1 MALTFEQAFG
11 PNARLLRTH
20 NQGLS
25 NHPFMVSTS
34 GWEQKNWNEDLG
46 QHVKRYQ
53 FNGPDA
59 GTWTFNPKTSAFDF
73 TPRDGDGK
81 VTKSIS
87 GAELGLAD
95 PAYQIAGLATL
106 AGKNNDSWSNYALTH
121 NDYGGGVGSQQSML
135 AGASALRGAIGDINA
150 YDNKAGWG
158 DKLLD
163 VGDDFMA
170 RIPQTAALAA
180 TGYVGG
186 MMYDPAMFGAA
197 GAAEGATAAGI
208 ELTPEM
214 AALLEQGVTGS
225 KAAVDAYAASIANG
239 VADLAPS
246 LGAFA
251 EAAGGYMAIPQYTP
265 MGMSTAAPGM
275 SMAGT
280 TAAGDL
286 IGYGMAGEIIGG
298 ASGLAGLV
306 PQLVSSAAEAAGP
319 LSTAVKTAKTVSQAK
334 SISDMLESGD
344 YLDAAKTVGGK
355 LLENAPGIGTLA
367 SLLLDDG
374 SGQTIGGQGGA
385 GGAGGA
391 GGSAAWMNQALPT
404 INIPAYRSNVIQG
417 DPYRYGMGAEQALYT
432 DQSGNLPRAQNFGTS
447 GGRPFGVQYNF
458 EQAPAQSGGLA
469 SIQPSIQPSIQS
481 SMQQPA
487 KQALTQ
493 QDVTSYLS
501 SKGLDLTPEGV
512 QRGLTI
518 YNSENPNSQLTQSDI
533 GAAFG
538 FSPEQSSAWMY
549 EGQTKAPSV
558 LEAQNWYKN
567 QYAPT
572 QTQSGGLASI
582 QPSIQPTAQPAP
594 APAPVQ
600 AAAKPALTQQDVT
613 AYLAANNLNLN
624 PSGISTALAK
634 FNGTIGN
641 PADQYSINDV
651 GAAFGY
657 TPEQSRAWMQGQ
669 KFAEGGAVGG
679 YNCGGL
685 SQAFDREEEFED
697 ARYVAGD
704 GGGQDDD
711 VDAML
716 SSGEYVFDADVVSA
730 LGDGNNEAGAR
741 ILDELRAKIRQHKR
755 AAPANKIPPKA
766 KSIEQYL
773 KEVR

>member
-1 MALTFEQAFG
+1 
-11 PNARLLRTH
+11 
-20 NQGLS
+20 
-25 NHPFMVSTS
+25 
-34 GWEQKNWNEDLG
+34 
-46 QHVKRYQ
+46 
-53 FNGPDA
+53 
-59 GTWTFNPKTSAFDF
+59 
-73 TPRDGDGK
+73 
-81 VTKSIS
+81 
-87 GAELGLAD
+87 
-95 PAYQIAGLATL
+95 
-106 AGKNNDSWSNYALTH
+106 
-121 NDYGGGVGSQQSML
+121 
-135 AGASALRGAIGDINA
+135 
-150 YDNKAGWG
+150 
-158 DKLLD
+158 
-163 VGDDFMA
+163 
-170 RIPQTAALAA
+170 
-180 TGYVGG
+180 
-186 MMYDPAMFGAA
+186 
-197 GAAEGATAAGI
+197 
-208 ELTPEM
+208 
-214 AALLEQGVTGS
+214 
-225 KAAVDAYAASIANG
+225 
-239 VADLAPS
+239 
-246 LGAFA
+246 
-251 EAAGGYMAIPQYTP
+251 
-265 MGMSTAAPGM
+265 
-275 SMAGT
+275 
-280 TAAGDL
+280 
-286 IGYGMAGEIIGG
+286 
-298 ASGLAGLV
+298 
-306 PQLVSSAAEAAGP
+306 
-319 LSTAVKTAKTVSQAK
+319 
-334 SISDMLESGD
+334 
-344 YLDAAKTVGGK
+344 
-355 LLENAPGIGTLA
+355 
-367 SLLLDDG
+367 
-374 SGQTIGGQGGA
+374 
-385 GGAGGA
+385 
-391 GGSAAWMNQALPT
+391 
-404 INIPAYRSNVIQG
+404 
-417 DPYRYGMGAEQALYT
+417 
-432 DQSGNLPRAQNFGTS
+432 
-447 GGRPFGVQYNF
+447 
-458 EQAPAQSGGLA
+458 
-469 SIQPSIQPSIQS
+469 
-481 SMQQPA
+481 MQQPA

-512 QRGLTI
+512 QRGLAI

-538 FSPEQSSAWMY
+538 FSPEQSAEWMY

-572 QTQSGGLASI
+572 QTQSGGLAALTQKDVTDYLSANNLQFDPQGINTALAKYNGTIGDPSKQYSI
-582 QPSIQPTAQPAP
+582 NDVGAAFGYTPEQSRAWMQGQTQVT

-613 AYLAANNLNLN
+613 AYLAANNLNLDPSGISTALAKFN
-624 PSGISTALAK
+624 GTIGNPADQYSINDVGAAFGYTPEQSRAWMQGQNAPTQTQSGGLASIQPAIQPSIQPTTQPAPVAAPAPVQAAAKPALTQQDVTAYLAANNLNLDPSGISTALAK